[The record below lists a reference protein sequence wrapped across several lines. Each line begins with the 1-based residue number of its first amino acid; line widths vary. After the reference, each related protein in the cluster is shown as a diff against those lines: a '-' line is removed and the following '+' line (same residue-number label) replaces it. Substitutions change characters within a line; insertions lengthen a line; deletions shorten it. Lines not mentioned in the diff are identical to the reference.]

1 MRIKNIDGLSSEDIL
16 KEQERGGK
24 FIYFP
29 FTLSLLVFTF
39 KKTSG
44 VYLVRIGENVVRK
57 GLPYTII
64 SALFG
69 WWGIP
74 SGPKHTIQS
83 IRTNLKGGKDVTEE
97 VIATVNGHI
106 LFQEAEQRKKSN

>member
-1 MRIKNIDGLSSEDIL
+1 MRIKNIDGLSSEEIL
-16 KEQERGGK
+16 KEKERGGK
-24 FIYFP
+24 FIYYP
-29 FTLSLLVFTF
+29 FTVSLLITF
-39 KKTSG
+39 KKKSG

-83 IRTNLKGGKDVTEE
+83 ILTNLKGGKDVTEE